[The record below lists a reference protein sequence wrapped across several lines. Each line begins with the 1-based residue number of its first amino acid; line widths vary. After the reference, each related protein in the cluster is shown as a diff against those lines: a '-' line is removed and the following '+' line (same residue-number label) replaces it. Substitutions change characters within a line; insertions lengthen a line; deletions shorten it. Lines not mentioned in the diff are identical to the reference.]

1 MKNSN
6 SDSKSKNYPPVSYS
20 EYLKTETL
28 LELQKTRS
36 SEFGKE
42 AHEEMLFI
50 IVHQTYELWF
60 RQILH
65 ELDSVLGLFKS
76 DLVREEDMGTA
87 VGRLSRIVEIQRL
100 LVDQVS
106 VLETMTPLDFLDFRN
121 MLYPASGFQSV
132 QWRLIENKLGLKAT
146 SRLKY
151 NSQPYTA
158 SVNTSE
164 ASVMSKSETE
174 VSLFEA
180 VDAWLARTPFLQTA
194 EFDFKKHYGDA
205 VRVMLEEDRNSI
217 LRFAKSDEDRE
228 KNLKQ
233 IEETKAVFE
242 SLFSEEKYKEL
253 QDRGT
258 FRLQH
263 KSVQAALFILLYRDQ
278 PAFNLPFQL
287 LTRLQDIDELMTTW
301 RYRHALMAHRM
312 LGTKIGT
319 GGSSG
324 HSYLKAATESHRVF
338 GDFFNL
344 ATFLIPR
351 SSLPKLP
358 PSISKKLGFQTFS

>member
-1 MKNSN
+1 M
-6 SDSKSKNYPPVSYS
+6 SKSKNYPPISYS
-20 EYLKTETL
+20 DYLQTGTL
-28 LELQKTRS
+28 LNLQKTRS
-36 SEFGKE
+36 SEFGNE

-50 IVHQTYELWF
+50 VVHQTYELWF

-65 ELDSVLGLFKS
+65 ELNSILSMFAR
-76 DLVREEDMGTA
+76 DLVRDEDMGT
-87 VGRLSRIVEIQRL
+87 VVSRLSRIVEIQRL

-106 VLETMTPLDFLDFRN
+106 VLETMTPLDFLDFRS

-132 QWRLIENKLGLKAT
+132 QWRQIENKLGLKQT

-151 NSQPYTA
+151 NSQPYHA
-158 SVNTSE
+158 SVAATE
-164 ASVMSKSETE
+164 AAEMIKSETE
-174 VSLFEA
+174 PSLFDA
-180 VDAWLARTPFLQTA
+180 VDAWLARTPFLKTA
-194 EFDFKKHYGDA
+194 EYDFKTHYKSA
-205 VRVMLEEDRNSI
+205 VHAMLKEDKESV

-228 KNLKQ
+228 RNLKQ
-233 IEETKAVFE
+233 ITETEQVFD
-242 SLFSEEKYKEL
+242 SLFDEAKYKEL
-253 QDRGT
+253 QEKGT

-263 KSVQAALFILLYRDQ
+263 KAIQAALLILLYRDQ
-278 PAFNLPFQL
+278 PALNLPFQL

-301 RYRHALMAHRM
+301 RNRHALMAHRM

-324 HSYLKAATESHRVF
+324 HSYLRAASESHRIF
-338 GDFFNL
+338 MDFFNL

-358 PSISKKLGFQTFS
+358 DSVTKSLGFQF

>member
-1 MKNSN
+1 VSENKKPKNF
-6 SDSKSKNYPPVSYS
+6 PPISYAD
-20 EYLKTETL
+20 YLKTASL
-28 LELQKTRS
+28 LDLQKTRS
-36 SEFGKE
+36 AEFGEE

-50 IVHQTYELWF
+50 IIHQTYELWF

-65 ELDSVLGLFKS
+65 ELNSILALFAR
-76 DLVREEDMGTA
+76 DLVREEDMGT
-87 VGRLSRIVEIQRL
+87 VVSRLSRIVEIQRL

-121 MLYPASGFQSV
+121 MLYPASGFQST
-132 QWRLIENKLGLKAT
+132 QWRLIENKLGLKPT
-146 SRLKY
+146 NRLKY
-151 NSQPYTA
+151 NAQPYHA
-158 SVNTSE
+158 SVSPKE
-164 ASVMSKSETE
+164 AELLIKSENE
-174 VSLFEA
+174 PSLFSA

-194 EFDFKKHYGDA
+194 DYDFGIHYREA
-205 VRVMLEEDRNSI
+205 VHAMLVEDKLTIR
-217 LRFAKSDEDRE
+217 RFAKSDEDRDRG
-228 KNLKQ
+228 LKQ
-233 IEETKAVFE
+233 VDETSRVFE
-242 SLFSEEKYKEL
+242 SLFDADRYKEL
-253 QDRGT
+253 QDAGT

-263 KSVQAALFILLYRDQ
+263 KAIQAALLILLYRDQ

-312 LGTKIGT
+312 LGSKIGT

-324 HSYLKAATESHRVF
+324 HTYLKAATDTHRVF

-358 PSISKKLGFQTFS
+358 DALTRRLGFHP

>member
-1 MKNSN
+1 MTDPK
-6 SDSKSKNYPPVSYS
+6 KSKNFPPISYS
-20 EYLKTETL
+20 DYLKTAPL
-28 LELQKTRS
+28 LDLQKTRS
-36 SEFGKE
+36 REFGEE

-65 ELDSVLGLFKS
+65 ELNSILAMFARE
-76 DLVREEDMGTA
+76 LVREEDMGT
-87 VGRLSRIVEIQRL
+87 VVSRLSRIVEIQRL

-121 MLYPASGFQSV
+121 MLYPASGFQST
-132 QWRLIENKLGLKAT
+132 QWRLIENKLGLKPT
-146 SRLKY
+146 TRLKY
-151 NSQPYTA
+151 NTQPYTA
-158 SVNTSE
+158 HVGPKDAELLLKSEQE
-164 ASVMSKSETE
+164 AS
-174 VSLFEA
+174 LFTA
-180 VDAWLARTPFLQTA
+180 VDAWLARTPFLQTDDY
-194 EFDFKKHYGDA
+194 DFGTHYRDA
-205 VRVMLEEDRNSI
+205 VRAMLEEDKATI
-217 LRFAKSDEDRE
+217 QRFAKSDEDRE
-228 KNLKQ
+228 RGLKQ
-233 IEETKAVFE
+233 IDETSQVFE
-242 SLFSEEKYKEL
+242 SLFDAEKYKEL
-253 QDRGT
+253 QNAGT

-263 KSVQAALFILLYRDQ
+263 RSIQAALLILLYRDQ

-312 LGTKIGT
+312 LGSKIGT

-324 HSYLKAATESHRVF
+324 HAYLKAATDTHRVF

-358 PSISKKLGFQTFS
+358 DSLTRRLGFHP

>member
-1 MKNSN
+1 M
-6 SDSKSKNYPPVSYS
+6 SDAKRSKPYPPISYS
-20 EYLKTETL
+20 DYLKTSPL

-36 SEFGKE
+36 AEFGEE

-65 ELDSVLGLFKS
+65 EINSILAMFAR
-76 DLVREEDMGTA
+76 DLVREEDMGTV

-121 MLYPASGFQSV
+121 MLYPASGFQST
-132 QWRLIENKLGLKAT
+132 QWRLIENRLGLKAST
-146 SRLKY
+146 RLKY
-151 NSQPYTA
+151 NAQPYHA
-158 SVNTSE
+158 SVSPKE
-164 ASVMSKSETE
+164 AEVLLKSEKDP
-174 VSLFEA
+174 SLFDS
-180 VDAWLARTPFLQTA
+180 VDAWLARTPFLQIDGY
-194 EFDFKKHYGDA
+194 DFGTEYREA
-205 VRVMLEEDRNSI
+205 VHAMLSEDKQTV

-228 KNLKQ
+228 RGLKQ
-233 IEETKAVFE
+233 IGDTERVFE
-242 SLFSEEKYKEL
+242 SLFDADRYKEL
-253 QDRGT
+253 QDSGT

-263 KSVQAALFILLYRDQ
+263 KAVQAALLILLYRDQ

-312 LGTKIGT
+312 LGSKIGT

-324 HSYLKAATESHRVF
+324 HSYLKAATDTHRVF

-358 PSISKKLGFQTFS
+358 EALTRRLGFHP

>member
-1 MKNSN
+1 MKNS
-6 SDSKSKNYPPVSYS
+6 KVYPPVSYS
-20 EYLKTETL
+20 DYLKTEAL
-28 LELQKTRS
+28 LDLQKTRS
-36 SEFGKE
+36 AEFGTE

-65 ELDSVLGLFKS
+65 ELDSVLKLFKS
-76 DLVREEDMGTA
+76 DLVRDEDMGTA

-132 QWRLIENKLGLKAT
+132 QWRLIENKLGLKTTA
-146 SRLKY
+146 RLKY

-158 SVNTSE
+158 SVNSAE
-164 ASVMSKSETE
+164 ASVMTKSESE
-174 VSLFEA
+174 VSLFDA
-180 VDAWLARTPFLQTA
+180 VDAWLSRTPFLQTP
-194 EFDFKKHYGDA
+194 EFDFQKHYGDA
-205 VRVMLEEDRNSI
+205 VRVMLDDDRDSV
-217 LRFAKSDEDRE
+217 LRFAKSDEDRS

-233 IEETKAVFE
+233 IEETRDVFE
-242 SLFSEEKYKEL
+242 SLFSEDRYKEL
-253 QDRGT
+253 QEKGT

-263 KSVQAALFILLYRDQ
+263 KSIQAALFILLYRDQ

-358 PSISKKLGFQTFS
+358 SSISQKLGFQFFS

>member
-1 MKNSN
+1 MNDTK
-6 SDSKSKNYPPVSYS
+6 KPKNYPPVSYAD
-20 EYLKTETL
+20 YLRTASL

-36 SEFGKE
+36 AEFGDE

-65 ELDSVLGLFKS
+65 EINSILAMFAR
-76 DLVREEDMGTA
+76 DLVREEDMGT
-87 VGRLSRIVEIQRL
+87 VVSRLSRIVEIQRL

-106 VLETMTPLDFLDFRN
+106 VIETMTPLDFLDFRN
-121 MLYPASGFQSV
+121 MLYPASGFQST

-146 SRLKY
+146 NRLKY
-151 NSQPYTA
+151 NGLPYHM
-158 SVNTSE
+158 SVAPKE
-164 ASVMSKSETE
+164 AELLIKSENE
-174 VSLFEA
+174 PSLFDA
-180 VDAWLARTPFLQTA
+180 VDAWLARTPFLQTDDY
-194 EFDFKKHYGDA
+194 DFNTHYRDA
-205 VRVMLEEDRNSI
+205 VRSMLSEDKETI
-217 LRFAKSDEDRE
+217 QRFAKSDEERE
-228 KNLKQ
+228 RGFKQ
-233 IEETKAVFE
+233 IEDTGRVFE
-242 SLFSEEKYKEL
+242 SLFDANLYKEL
-253 QDRGT
+253 QEKGT

-263 KSVQAALFILLYRDQ
+263 KAIQAALLILLYRDQ

-301 RYRHALMAHRM
+301 RYRHSLMAHRM
-312 LGTKIGT
+312 LGSKIGT

-324 HSYLKAATESHRVF
+324 HSYLKSATDAHRVF

-358 PSISKKLGFQTFS
+358 DSLTRRLGFHP

>member
-1 MKNSN
+1 MTKPPSRPKNF
-6 SDSKSKNYPPVSYS
+6 PPISYS
-20 EYLKTETL
+20 DYLKTGPL
-28 LELQKTRS
+28 LDLQKTRS
-36 SEFGKE
+36 AEFGEE
-42 AHEEMLFI
+42 AHEELLFI
-50 IVHQTYELWF
+50 IIHQTYELWF

-65 ELDSVLGLFKS
+65 ELDSILKLFAR
-76 DLVREEDMGTA
+76 DLVREEDMGTV

-132 QWRLIENKLGLKAT
+132 QWRLIENKLGLKST

-151 NSQPYTA
+151 NAQPYHA
-158 SVNTSE
+158 SVNPAE
-164 ASVMSKSETE
+164 AELMLKSEQE
-174 VSLFEA
+174 PSLFDA
-180 VDAWLARTPFLQTA
+180 VDAWLARTPFLQTP
-194 EFDFKKHYGDA
+194 EYDFKAHYGSA
-205 VRVMLEEDRNSI
+205 VRAMLEEDKESV

-228 KNLKQ
+228 RNLKQ
-233 IEETKAVFE
+233 IEETARVFE
-242 SLFSEEKYKEL
+242 SLFDESRYREL
-253 QDRGT
+253 QEKGT

-263 KSVQAALFILLYRDQ
+263 KAIQAALLILLYRDQ

-324 HSYLKAATESHRVF
+324 HQYLKAATDNHRVF
-338 GDFFNL
+338 ADFFNL

-358 PSISKKLGFQTFS
+358 ESLTRRLGFQI

>member
-1 MKNSN
+1 MA
-6 SDSKSKNYPPVSYS
+6 KSKNYPPISYS
-20 EYLKTETL
+20 EYLQTGPL
-28 LELQKTRS
+28 LDLQKTRS
-36 SEFGKE
+36 AEFGDE
-42 AHEEMLFI
+42 AHEELLFI
-50 IVHQTYELWF
+50 VIHQTYELWF

-65 ELDSVLGLFKS
+65 EINSILKMFAR
-76 DLVREEDMGTA
+76 DLVREEDMGT
-87 VGRLSRIVEIQRL
+87 VVSRLSRIVEIQRL

-132 QWRLIENKLGLKAT
+132 QWRLIENKLGLRAA

-151 NSQPYTA
+151 NAQAYHQ
-158 SVNTSE
+158 SVNPKE
-164 ASVMSKSETE
+164 AAEMIKSETE
-174 VSLFEA
+174 TSLFDA

-194 EFDFKKHYGDA
+194 DYDFKSHYQTA
-205 VRVMLEEDRNSI
+205 VHDMLKEDKESV
-217 LRFAKSDEDRE
+217 LRFASTDEQRE
-228 KNLKQ
+228 RNLKQ
-233 IEETKAVFE
+233 IEETERVFD
-242 SLFSEEKYKEL
+242 SLFDESRYKEL
-253 QDRGT
+253 IEKGT

-263 KSVQAALFILLYRDQ
+263 KSIQAALLILLYRDQ
-278 PAFNLPFQL
+278 PALNLPFQL

-312 LGTKIGT
+312 LGSKIGT

-324 HSYLKAATESHRVF
+324 HSYLKGATESHRIF
-338 GDFFNL
+338 ADFFNL

-358 PSISKKLGFQTFS
+358 DSITKRLGFQG

>member
-1 MKNSN
+1 MAKQ
-6 SDSKSKNYPPVSYS
+6 KTYPAISYTD
-20 EYLKTETL
+20 YLKINPL

-36 SEFGKE
+36 AEFGEE

-50 IVHQTYELWF
+50 IIHQTYELWF

-65 ELDSVLGLFKS
+65 ELNSILKLFAR
-76 DLVREEDMGTA
+76 DLVREEDMGTVVA
-87 VGRLSRIVEIQRL
+87 RLSRIVEIQRL

-132 QWRLIENKLGLKAT
+132 QWRLIENKLGLKSS

-151 NSQPYTA
+151 NAQPYHA
-158 SVNTSE
+158 SVNESDAAE
-164 ASVMSKSETE
+164 MLKSEQE
-174 VSLFEA
+174 MSLFSA
-180 VDAWLARTPFLQTA
+180 VDAWLARTPYLKTTDY
-194 EFDFKKHYGDA
+194 EFKTHYGDA
-205 VRVMLEEDRNSI
+205 VREMLKEDKESV
-217 LRFAKSDEDRE
+217 LRFVKSDEDRAR
-228 KNLKQ
+228 NLKQ
-233 IEETKAVFE
+233 IEETGRVFD
-242 SLFSEEKYKEL
+242 SLLDETRYKEL
-253 QDRGT
+253 QDKGT

-263 KSVQAALFILLYRDQ
+263 KSIQAALLILLYRDQ
-278 PAFNLPFQL
+278 PVFNLPFQL

-301 RYRHALMAHRM
+301 RYRHALMVHRM

-338 GDFFNL
+338 SDFFDL

-358 PSISKKLGFQTFS
+358 DSLTRKLGFHI

>member
-1 MKNSN
+1 MKNSKTE
-6 SDSKSKNYPPVSYS
+6 SQPKNFPPISYS
-20 EYLKTETL
+20 EYLGTEKL
-28 LELQKTRS
+28 LSLQNSRS
-36 SEFGKE
+36 REFGAE

-65 ELDSVLGLFKS
+65 ELDSILGLFKT

-132 QWRLIENKLGLKAT
+132 QWRLIENKLGLKAS

-158 SVNTSE
+158 SVKPTE
-164 ASVMSKSETE
+164 ATVMTKSETE
-174 VSLFEA
+174 VSLFDA
-180 VDAWLARTPFLQTA
+180 VDAWLARTPFLATP
-194 EFDFKKHYGDA
+194 EFDFKKHYGEA
-205 VRVMLEEDRNSI
+205 VRIMLDDDRDSV

-233 IEETKAVFE
+233 IEETKSVFE
-242 SLFSEEKYKEL
+242 SLFNEDRYKEL
-253 QDRGT
+253 QDKGT

-263 KSVQAALFILLYRDQ
+263 KSIQAALFISLYRDQ

-301 RYRHALMAHRM
+301 RYRHAMMAHRM

-324 HSYLKAATESHRVF
+324 HSYLKAATESHRIF

-358 PSISKKLGFQTFS
+358 TSISKKLGFQYFS

>member
-1 MKNSN
+1 MPDQK
-6 SDSKSKNYPPVSYS
+6 KSKNFPPVSYAD
-20 EYLKTETL
+20 YLKTGPL
-28 LELQKTRS
+28 LDLQKTRS
-36 SEFGKE
+36 AEFGEE

-50 IVHQTYELWF
+50 IIHQTYELWF

-65 ELDSVLGLFKS
+65 ELNSILALFAR
-76 DLVREEDMGTA
+76 DLVREEDMGTV

-121 MLYPASGFQSV
+121 MLYPASGFQST

-146 SRLKY
+146 TRLKY
-151 NSQPYTA
+151 NAQPYHA
-158 SVNTSE
+158 HVAPKE
-164 ASVMSKSETE
+164 AELLIKSETE
-174 VSLFEA
+174 LSLFDA
-180 VDAWLARTPFLQTA
+180 VDAWLARTPFLQTDDY
-194 EFDFKKHYGDA
+194 DFGTHYREA
-205 VRVMLEEDRNSI
+205 VRAMLEEDKATI
-217 LRFAKSDEDRE
+217 QRFAKSDEDRDRGF
-228 KNLKQ
+228 KQ
-233 IEETKAVFE
+233 IEESNRVFE
-242 SLFSEEKYKEL
+242 SLFDVDRYKEL
-253 QDRGT
+253 QTSGA

-263 KSVQAALFILLYRDQ
+263 KAIQAALLILLYRDQ

-324 HSYLKAATESHRVF
+324 HSYLKAATDTHRVF

-358 PSISKKLGFQTFS
+358 ESLTRRLGFHP